1 MRTKEARRPAAG
13 MHLAPGAHHGQLA
26 CASALSV
33 EDNGLSPRHRFFCL
47 GLRSAGHPAGRAS
60 WLPFVPFSAI
70 PWAFPPFMD
79 RPAKA
84 TLPVLN
90 EIKGY
95 ARYIAYAES
104 TRANALDSRSQGRA
118 SLLRSTPAPSPWDL
132 KRPGAPGLQAFA
144 SGASMKGGR
153 WSAVA
158 CNRHLRRAGQSL
170 HQRLGLS

>member
-47 GLRSAGHPAGRAS
+47 GLRSAGHPAGRVS
-60 WLPFVPFSAI
+60 WLPFVPFFAI
-70 PWAFPPFMD
+70 PWALPPIMD

-95 ARYIAYAES
+95 ARYIACAE
-104 TRANALDSRSQGRA
+104 AGRA
-118 SLLRSTPAPSPWDL
+118 SAVDPRSQQGASLLAAYPYAVALGLEKAW
-132 KRPGAPGLQAFA
+132 GAHFAGFA
-144 SGASMKGGR
+144 SGAAMEGGR
-153 WSAVA
+153 WSPLAWD
-158 CNRHLRRAGQSL
+158 RQMRRAGQML
-170 HQRLGLS
+170 